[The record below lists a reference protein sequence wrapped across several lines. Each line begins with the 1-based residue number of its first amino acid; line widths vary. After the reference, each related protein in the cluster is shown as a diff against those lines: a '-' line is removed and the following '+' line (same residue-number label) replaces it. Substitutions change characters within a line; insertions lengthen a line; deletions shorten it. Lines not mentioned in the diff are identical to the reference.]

1 MKILV
6 INAGSSSLKY
16 QLLDTDSTE
25 VLARGVAERIGLDAS
40 QIKYTIN
47 GGQTGRIQVEMLD
60 HRRAIQEVLRVL
72 TAEDTG
78 VIAGMEEINA
88 IGHRVVHG
96 GEKFADSALITPAVK
111 DAIRDCFV
119 LAPLH
124 NPPNMTGIEA
134 CEEAMP
140 GIPQVAVFDTAF
152 HQTMP
157 PEAYIYAIPYDL
169 YTRLGIRKYG
179 FHGTSHRFVAHRA
192 AEMLGRDIRELRI
205 ITCHLG
211 NGSSITAVK
220 HGESVDTSMGMT
232 PLAGISMGTRSG
244 DIDPAIAM
252 FLMEREKLNAQ
263 QVDDIL
269 NKKSGMLGISGISS
283 DFRDLYAASDA
294 GNPRATLALD
304 IFKYHC
310 RKTIGSY
317 AAAMGG
323 VDVLVFTAGIGEN
336 NDDVRLGACE
346 GLEYMG
352 VCIDPHKNDGAR
364 GELDI
369 STADSRV
376 RVLVVPT
383 NEELAIAN
391 ETARLCCVR

>member
-1 MKILV
+1 MIILV

-16 QLLDTDSTE
+16 QLLDTVSGE
-25 VLARGVAERIGLDAS
+25 ALARGVAERIGLDAS
-40 QIKYTIN
+40 QIKHTKNN
-47 GGQTGRIQVEMLD
+47 GEPVRLLVDMPS
-60 HRRAIQEVLRVL
+60 HREAIQEVLQVL
-72 TAEDTG
+72 TAAETG
-78 VIAGMEEINA
+78 VISGMDA
-88 IGHRVVHG
+88 IDAVGHRVVHG

-111 DAIRDCFV
+111 EAIRSCFV

-140 GIPQVAVFDTAF
+140 GIPEVAVFDTAF
-152 HQTMP
+152 HQSMP
-157 PEAYIYAIPYDL
+157 PEAYMYAIPYDL
-169 YTRLGIRKYG
+169 YKKLGIRKYG
-179 FHGTSHRFVAHRA
+179 FHGTSHRYVAYRA
-192 AEMLGRDIRELRI
+192 AEMLGRDIRDLRI

-220 HGESVDTSMGMT
+220 GGESVDTSMGMT

-294 GNPRATLALD
+294 GNERATLALD

-310 RKTIGSY
+310 RKTIGAY

-323 VDVLVFTAGIGEN
+323 VDVVVFTAGVGEN
-336 NDDVRLGACE
+336 NDDVRQGACE
-346 GLEYMG
+346 GLAFMG
-352 VCIDPHKNDGAR
+352 IEIDPAKNSAAR
-364 GELDI
+364 AESDI
-369 STADSRV
+369 SVDGSRV

-383 NEELAIAN
+383 NEELAIAT
-391 ETARLCCVR
+391 ETARICCKS

>member
-1 MKILV
+1 
-6 INAGSSSLKY
+6 
-16 QLLDTDSTE
+16 
-25 VLARGVAERIGLDAS
+25 
-40 QIKYTIN
+40 
-47 GGQTGRIQVEMLD
+47 ML
-60 HRRAIQEVLRVL
+60 QVL
-72 TAEDTG
+72 TAADTG
-78 VIAGMEEINA
+78 VISGMDA
-88 IGHRVVHG
+88 IDAVGHRVVHG

-111 DAIRDCFV
+111 EAIRSCFV

-140 GIPQVAVFDTAF
+140 GIPEVAVFDTAF
-152 HQTMP
+152 HQSMP
-157 PEAYIYAIPYDL
+157 PEAYMYAIPYDL
-169 YTRLGIRKYG
+169 YRKLGIRKYG
-179 FHGTSHRFVAHRA
+179 VHGTSHRYVAYRA
-192 AEMLGRDIRELRI
+192 AEMLGRDIRDLRI

-220 HGESVDTSMGMT
+220 GGESVDTSMGMT

-294 GNPRATLALD
+294 GNERATLALD

-310 RKTIGSY
+310 RKTIGAY

-323 VDVLVFTAGIGEN
+323 VDVLVFTAGVGEN
-336 NDDVRLGACE
+336 NDDVRQGACE
-346 GLEYMG
+346 GLGYMG
-352 VCIDPHKNDGAR
+352 IEIDPAKNSVAR
-364 GELDI
+364 SESDI
-369 STADSRV
+369 SVDGSRV

-383 NEELAIAN
+383 NEELAIAQ
-391 ETARLCCVR
+391 ETARICCKS

>member
-1 MKILV
+1 MIILV

-16 QLLDTDSTE
+16 QLLDTDSGE
-25 VLARGVAERIGLDAS
+25 ALARGVAERIGLDAS
-40 QIKYTIN
+40 QIKHTKN
-47 GGQTGRIQVEMLD
+47 SGEPVRILVDMPS
-60 HRRAIQEVLRVL
+60 HREAIQEVLQVL
-72 TAEDTG
+72 TEGDTG
-78 VIAGMEEINA
+78 VISGMDA
-88 IGHRVVHG
+88 IDAVGHRVVHG

-111 DAIRDCFV
+111 EAIRSCFV

-140 GIPQVAVFDTAF
+140 GIPEVAVFDTAF
-152 HQTMP
+152 HQSMP
-157 PEAYIYAIPYDL
+157 PEAYMYAIPYDL
-169 YTRLGIRKYG
+169 YRKLGIRKYG
-179 FHGTSHRFVAHRA
+179 FHGTSHRYVAYRA
-192 AEMLGRDIRELRI
+192 AEMLGRDIRDLRI

-220 HGESVDTSMGMT
+220 GGESVDTSMGMT

-294 GNPRATLALD
+294 GNERATLALD

-310 RKTIGSY
+310 RKTIGAY

-323 VDVLVFTAGIGEN
+323 VDVLVFTAGVGEN
-336 NDDVRLGACE
+336 NDDVRQGACE
-346 GLEYMG
+346 GLGYMG
-352 VCIDPHKNDGAR
+352 IEIDPAKNSVAR
-364 GELDI
+364 SESDI
-369 STADSRV
+369 SVDGSRV

-383 NEELAIAN
+383 NEELAIAQ
-391 ETARLCCVR
+391 ETARICCKS